1 MPPLL
6 AIVQVARKT
15 RIDAMKIDVE
25 GYEDRVLIPFIRE
38 APRHLWPRRVL
49 MEVEHTTRW
58 ESDCLAMLV
67 DAGYRVTPIGKK
79 DVLLSR

>member
-1 MPPLL
+1 MAPLL
-6 AIVQVARKT
+6 AIVQVAGRT

-25 GYEDRVLIPFIRE
+25 GYEDRVLIPFFRE
-38 APRHLWPRRVL
+38 APSYLWPRRIL
-49 MEVEHTTRW
+49 MEVEHAARW
-58 ESDCLAMLV
+58 ESDCLRTLV

>member
-1 MPPLL
+1 
-6 AIVQVARKT
+6 
-15 RIDAMKIDVE
+15 
-25 GYEDRVLIPFIRE
+25 
-38 APRHLWPRRVL
+38 